1 MGGLR
6 RGNERKEPGELRI
19 CRGNTGS
26 ATSLGCLPL
35 SVSENGD
42 GGPLIRG
49 RDRCGSRRSRDSE
62 CLEVVGV
69 LVENGSQVG
78 TELRKRCYECLV
90 LSDEGLLCPG
100 NLGGDRVVCRSR
112 ACGAVAA
119 GGEDPDAHDAGR
131 GDEDHPTTHVLFESH
146 RHTMA
151 WVFQRLNAGRLIDMT
166 AASQRPCD
174 NRTAQANPHNRIG
187 IGGPMAASV
196 EIIRRALID
205 VLTTVGVD
213 LEDLQ
218 ITSAGRREVVRVV
231 VDRDGGID
239 LDLIADISRRIAEVL
254 DVPPLGDEFAGMY
267 VLEVSSPGTDRPLT
281 EEKHWRRAERRL
293 VEATLADDSV
303 VTGRIVRTDA
313 GVVEIEQADGEVRA
327 VPLSSLRRGLVQLEF
342 SRAASDSSD
351 EE

>member
-1 MGGLR
+1 
-6 RGNERKEPGELRI
+6 
-19 CRGNTGS
+19 
-26 ATSLGCLPL
+26 
-35 SVSENGD
+35 
-42 GGPLIRG
+42 
-49 RDRCGSRRSRDSE
+49 
-62 CLEVVGV
+62 
-69 LVENGSQVG
+69 
-78 TELRKRCYECLV
+78 
-90 LSDEGLLCPG
+90 
-100 NLGGDRVVCRSR
+100 
-112 ACGAVAA
+112 
-119 GGEDPDAHDAGR
+119 
-131 GDEDHPTTHVLFESH
+131 
-146 RHTMA
+146 
-151 WVFQRLNAGRLIDMT
+151 
-166 AASQRPCD
+166 
-174 NRTAQANPHNRIG
+174 
-187 IGGPMAASV
+187 MAASV

-239 LDLIADISRRIAEVL
+239 LDLIADISRRIAELL
-254 DVPPLGDEFAGMY
+254 DVPPLADEIVGTY

>member
-1 MGGLR
+1 
-6 RGNERKEPGELRI
+6 
-19 CRGNTGS
+19 
-26 ATSLGCLPL
+26 
-35 SVSENGD
+35 
-42 GGPLIRG
+42 
-49 RDRCGSRRSRDSE
+49 
-62 CLEVVGV
+62 
-69 LVENGSQVG
+69 
-78 TELRKRCYECLV
+78 
-90 LSDEGLLCPG
+90 
-100 NLGGDRVVCRSR
+100 
-112 ACGAVAA
+112 
-119 GGEDPDAHDAGR
+119 
-131 GDEDHPTTHVLFESH
+131 
-146 RHTMA
+146 
-151 WVFQRLNAGRLIDMT
+151 
-166 AASQRPCD
+166 
-174 NRTAQANPHNRIG
+174 
-187 IGGPMAASV
+187 MAASV

-205 VLTTVGVD
+205 ALTTVGVD

-218 ITSAGRREVVRVV
+218 ITTAGRREVVRVV

-239 LDLIADISRRIAEVL
+239 LDLIADISRQVAELL
-254 DVPPLGDEFAGMY
+254 DNPPLADEIVGTY

>member
-1 MGGLR
+1 
-6 RGNERKEPGELRI
+6 
-19 CRGNTGS
+19 
-26 ATSLGCLPL
+26 
-35 SVSENGD
+35 
-42 GGPLIRG
+42 
-49 RDRCGSRRSRDSE
+49 
-62 CLEVVGV
+62 
-69 LVENGSQVG
+69 
-78 TELRKRCYECLV
+78 
-90 LSDEGLLCPG
+90 
-100 NLGGDRVVCRSR
+100 
-112 ACGAVAA
+112 
-119 GGEDPDAHDAGR
+119 
-131 GDEDHPTTHVLFESH
+131 
-146 RHTMA
+146 
-151 WVFQRLNAGRLIDMT
+151 
-166 AASQRPCD
+166 
-174 NRTAQANPHNRIG
+174 
-187 IGGPMAASV
+187 MAASV

-205 VLTTVGVD
+205 ALMAVGVD

-239 LDLIADISRRIAEVL
+239 LDLIADISRRVAELL
-254 DVPPLGDEFAGMY
+254 DVPPLADEFVGTY

>member
-1 MGGLR
+1 
-6 RGNERKEPGELRI
+6 
-19 CRGNTGS
+19 
-26 ATSLGCLPL
+26 
-35 SVSENGD
+35 
-42 GGPLIRG
+42 
-49 RDRCGSRRSRDSE
+49 
-62 CLEVVGV
+62 
-69 LVENGSQVG
+69 
-78 TELRKRCYECLV
+78 
-90 LSDEGLLCPG
+90 
-100 NLGGDRVVCRSR
+100 
-112 ACGAVAA
+112 
-119 GGEDPDAHDAGR
+119 
-131 GDEDHPTTHVLFESH
+131 
-146 RHTMA
+146 
-151 WVFQRLNAGRLIDMT
+151 
-166 AASQRPCD
+166 
-174 NRTAQANPHNRIG
+174 
-187 IGGPMAASV
+187 MAASV

-205 VLTTVGVD
+205 ALTTSGVD

-218 ITSAGRREVVRVV
+218 ITTAGRREVVRVV

-239 LDLIADISRRIAEVL
+239 LDLIADISRQVAELL
-254 DVPPLGDEFAGMY
+254 DNPPLADEIVGTY

>member
-1 MGGLR
+1 
-6 RGNERKEPGELRI
+6 
-19 CRGNTGS
+19 
-26 ATSLGCLPL
+26 
-35 SVSENGD
+35 
-42 GGPLIRG
+42 
-49 RDRCGSRRSRDSE
+49 
-62 CLEVVGV
+62 
-69 LVENGSQVG
+69 
-78 TELRKRCYECLV
+78 
-90 LSDEGLLCPG
+90 
-100 NLGGDRVVCRSR
+100 
-112 ACGAVAA
+112 
-119 GGEDPDAHDAGR
+119 
-131 GDEDHPTTHVLFESH
+131 
-146 RHTMA
+146 
-151 WVFQRLNAGRLIDMT
+151 
-166 AASQRPCD
+166 
-174 NRTAQANPHNRIG
+174 
-187 IGGPMAASV
+187 MAASV

-205 VLTTVGVD
+205 ALTTSGVD

-218 ITSAGRREVVRVV
+218 ITTAGRREVVRVV

-239 LDLIADISRRIAEVL
+239 LDLIADISRQVAELL
-254 DVPPLGDEFAGMY
+254 DNSPLADEIVGTY

>member
-1 MGGLR
+1 
-6 RGNERKEPGELRI
+6 
-19 CRGNTGS
+19 
-26 ATSLGCLPL
+26 
-35 SVSENGD
+35 
-42 GGPLIRG
+42 
-49 RDRCGSRRSRDSE
+49 
-62 CLEVVGV
+62 
-69 LVENGSQVG
+69 
-78 TELRKRCYECLV
+78 
-90 LSDEGLLCPG
+90 
-100 NLGGDRVVCRSR
+100 
-112 ACGAVAA
+112 
-119 GGEDPDAHDAGR
+119 
-131 GDEDHPTTHVLFESH
+131 
-146 RHTMA
+146 
-151 WVFQRLNAGRLIDMT
+151 
-166 AASQRPCD
+166 
-174 NRTAQANPHNRIG
+174 
-187 IGGPMAASV
+187 MAASV

-342 SRAASDSSD
+342 SRAASDSAD